1 MANTLTLE
9 VPTNIYK
16 ILLEKA
22 SMAGKTPE
30 RVVLEWVET
39 VVNKID
45 MDPLLNLAGVITSDK
60 TDVSVHHDD
69 YIGQELNA
77 THA

>member
-1 MANTLTLE
+1 MAYTLTLE
-9 VPTNIYK
+9 VPTHIYK

-39 VVNKID
+39 VANEID

>member
-1 MANTLTLE
+1 MAYTLTLE
-9 VPTNIYK
+9 VPNRIYK

-22 SMAGKTPE
+22 SMVGKTPE
-30 RVVLEWVET
+30 RVILEWVET
-39 VVNKID
+39 AANEID
-45 MDPLLNLAGVITSDK
+45 MDPLLNLAGIVTSDK
-60 TDVSVHHDD
+60 TDVSLHHDD